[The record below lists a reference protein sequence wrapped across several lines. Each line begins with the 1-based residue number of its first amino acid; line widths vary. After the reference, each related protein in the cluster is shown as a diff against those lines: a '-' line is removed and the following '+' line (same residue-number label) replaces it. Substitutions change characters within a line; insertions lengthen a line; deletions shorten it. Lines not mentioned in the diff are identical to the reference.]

1 MNKGCRELAPTFPQ
15 GPPLHLV
22 APALPQQS
30 LLGHR
35 SDQRAVAGEDQTARK
50 AARVGKARAVLGV
63 EQPFVG
69 AERAVEPQR
78 VVEAPPPPPP
88 PPPPAPSSGARAGGR
103 PQARDSGGAH

>member
-1 MNKGCRELAPTFPQ
+1 MNKGCRELAPTFPR
-15 GPPLHLV
+15 PPERRLRLV

-30 LLGHR
+30 LLCHR
-35 SDQRAVAGEDQTARK
+35 RHQRAVAGKDQAARK
-50 AARVGKARAVLGV
+50 AARVGEARAVLGV

-88 PPPPAPSSGARAGGR
+88 PPAPPPRAR
-103 PQARDSGGAH
+103 PARRRGSPP